1 MAYLTKLPFS
11 IAAPC
16 SMIGQGTIGKS
27 VPRQKRDKLEVVAK
41 YKYRVLFLGKIWRE
55 GING

>member
-1 MAYLTKLPFS
+1 MAYLEKLPFS

-41 YKYRVLFLGKIWRE
+41 YKYRVLFLGKIWR
-55 GING
+55 